1 MDFYMR
7 SLLFEA
13 IMKKAFDD
21 IIGSISQVVFGKTHE
36 VKLAITC
43 LFAGGHLLIEDR
55 PGIGK
60 TTLAKALS
68 RCLGLEFTRVQY
80 TSDMLPGD
88 LLGVSIYD
96 QKSGSFVFHKGPVFT
111 QVLLADE
118 INRAT
123 PKTQSALLE
132 AMEEWQVTVEG
143 KTHPLE
149 KPFFVIATQN
159 PFEQSGTYPLPD
171 SQLDRFLFRIS
182 VGYPD
187 RKAERELLEKG
198 DRKLVIEN
206 IKPVLNTERVMA
218 IRAEISKTHASGSFF
233 DYVQDV
239 LEFTRNSVHFTHGL
253 SPRAGLA
260 ILHTTR
266 AWACLHGR
274 DHVIPEDLQAVF
286 PYIAGHRLQC
296 RDTRAEYSFQ
306 QLQDLLME
314 VPVP

>member
-1 MDFYMR
+1 
-7 SLLFEA
+7 
-13 IMKKAFDD
+13 MKKAFDD
-21 IIGSISQVVFGKTHE
+21 IITAISQVVFGKAHE
-36 VKLAITC
+36 VKLAVAC

-60 TTLAKALS
+60 TTLAKALA
-68 RCLGLEFTRVQY
+68 RCLGLAFTRMQY

-88 LLGVSIYD
+88 LLGVSVFD
-96 QKSGSFVFHKGPVFT
+96 QKNGGFVFHKGPIFT

-123 PKTQSALLE
+123 PKSQSALLE

-143 KTHPLE
+143 KSYPLA

-159 PFEQSGTYPLPD
+159 PLEQSGTYPLPE
-171 SQLDRFLFRIS
+171 SQLDRFLMRIS
-182 VGYPD
+182 IGYPD

-198 DRKLVIEN
+198 NRKHTIES
-206 IKPVLNTERVMA
+206 IAPVLDTHRVMA
-218 IRAEISKTHASGSFF
+218 IRAEIANIHVSAAFL

-239 LEFTRNSVHFTHGL
+239 LDFTRSAPHFTHGL

-260 ILHTTR
+260 ILHATR
-266 AWACLHGR
+266 AWACLEGR
-274 DHVIPEDLQAVF
+274 DHVMPEDLQAIF
-286 PYIAGHRLQC
+286 PYIAGHRLPC
-296 RDTRAEYSFQ
+296 RETRGEYPFD
-306 QLQDLLME
+306 QLRELLRE

>member
-1 MDFYMR
+1 
-7 SLLFEA
+7 
-13 IMKKAFDD
+13 MKKAFDD
-21 IIGSISQVVFGKTHE
+21 IITAMSQVVFGKTHE

-68 RCLGLEFTRVQY
+68 RCLGLGFTRMQY

-88 LLGVSIYD
+88 LLGVSIFD
-96 QKSGSFVFHKGPVFT
+96 QTSGSFVFHKGPVFT

-123 PKTQSALLE
+123 PKSQSALLE

-143 KTHPLE
+143 KSYPLA

-159 PFEQSGTYPLPD
+159 PLEQSGTFPLPE
-171 SQLDRFLFRIS
+171 SQLDRFLMRIS

-198 DRKLVIEN
+198 NRKHTIES
-206 IKPVLNTERVMA
+206 IQPVLDTHRVMDIRRNIAA
-218 IRAEISKTHASGSFF
+218 IHVSGAFL
-233 DYVQDV
+233 DYVQD
-239 LEFTRNSVHFTHGL
+239 LLDFTRNAPHFTHGL

-260 ILHTTR
+260 FLHATR
-266 AWACLHGR
+266 SWACIHGR

-286 PYIAGHRLQC
+286 PYIAGHRLQS

-306 QLQDLLME
+306 QLRDLLME